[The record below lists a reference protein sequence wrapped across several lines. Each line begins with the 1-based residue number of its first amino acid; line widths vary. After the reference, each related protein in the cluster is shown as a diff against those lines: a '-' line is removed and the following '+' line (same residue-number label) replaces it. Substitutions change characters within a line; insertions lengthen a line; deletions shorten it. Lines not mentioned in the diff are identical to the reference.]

1 MKKILLILMVFASL
15 ATYAQAEFPE
25 SVQLTNQ
32 TSTTATKVNVQESNG
47 VVNTI
52 AKADLIEVLEY
63 ASAINLPVT
72 GVSGKIYVTIDSGRL
87 YRWNGTVYN
96 EISAGGVTSV
106 SGLNGVTVTNP
117 TTTPIIGLGDITPTT
132 VTTNSTTLTPVTAPS
147 YAEGKVFYDSTA
159 KTLVAYDDISGTSTN
174 LGQELNLRA
183 RNNTGVTIVNGSVV
197 YISGA
202 TGQNPT
208 IALARA
214 NSLSTSVTIGIA
226 THDILNN
233 TVGKITTFGLVNEL
247 NTSAFTDGQVLYLS
261 PTTAGVLTSIV
272 PSSPNYTAYVCVVL
286 HSHVTQGKI
295 FVRPEQPISLNT
307 ALTDNN
313 NTSPSV
319 SAVKSYVDTGL
330 VSKISGSGTI
340 NSIPKFTA
348 TGTVGNSQIVDDGAD
363 VIVGGGVT
371 GGKLTV
377 LGGAGANSAVYIR
390 KTDQQNGRY
399 GLTIEGGS
407 FNEAWINFKAALTIF
422 RADGGII
429 YDAGVGNSFSFRKV
443 GSGGSTPMTISTANN
458 LLIKT
463 ISDNGVDAIQ
473 TPGTVSFAAATL
485 ANQGVIKSQLD
496 LKANIASPTFT
507 GVPTVPT
514 ATAGTNT
521 TQIASTAFVSSAV
534 NTSSNWTKT
543 GDDIQNNNIMAVK
556 ITNKLLVGGSTTA
569 SFPFPFTLGITGKTA
584 SSEGFRGSVLADLNE
599 YKMISGSSGNTYL
612 SSYGGVGVTLNSE
625 GNINDTETGNAYSLS
640 APISFSPNSGTRNY
654 SALNVNPT
662 INQTGGANGITRGLY
677 VNPTLTSA
685 ADFRAI
691 EITAGK
697 VIIPNGNANNEA
709 VNRGQVAQQLKDHFT
724 DSNNVGITETDLF
737 TYSTPASR
745 LNAAGEKIISVYAGT
760 MNDVTASSQLKAYFA
775 GTLIADTGA
784 LTMSV
789 TGAWVINASIIRT
802 GANTARSIVN
812 ISTPGA
818 STASYTKY
826 TSLTGLT
833 FTNTNIIKI
842 TGTASGATGGDNDI
856 TATYGNIL
864 WQPAAL

>member
-1 MKKILLILMVFASL
+1 MKKYLFLLLFVSAFASAQVNPQKIPKL
-15 ATYAQAEFPE
+15 AITAN
-25 SVQLTNQ
+25 VTDN
-32 TSTTATKVNVQESNG
+32 TATKVNVQDANG

-52 AKADLIEVLEY
+52 AKADLIEVIEY

-72 GVSGKIYVTIDSGRL
+72 GVAGKIYVTIDSGRL
-87 YRWNGTVYN
+87 YRWNGTIYT
-96 EISAGGVTSV
+96 EISTGGVTSI
-106 SGLNGVTVTNP
+106 SGLNGVTVMNP

-132 VTTNSTTLTPVTAPS
+132 VTTNSATLTPVTAPS
-147 YAEGKVFYDSTA
+147 YAEGKVFYDSMA

-183 RNNTGVTIVNGSVV
+183 RNNTGVTIPNGSVV

-247 NTSAFTDGQVLYLS
+247 NTSAFTDGQILYVS
-261 PTTAGVLTSIV
+261 PTTAGVLTSTI
-272 PSSPNYTAYVCVVL
+272 PTSPNYTAYVCVVL

-319 SAVKSYVDTGL
+319 SAVKSYIDTGL
-330 VSKISGSGTI
+330 SSKISGSGTI
-340 NSIPKFTA
+340 GTLPKFTSS
-348 TGTVGNSQIVDDGAD
+348 GTLGNSQITDNGSLISLSSPLD
-363 VIVGGGVT
+363 VT
-371 GGKLTV
+371 GIVT
-377 LGGAGANSAVYIR
+377 IR
-390 KTDQQNGRY
+390 KTSNAAQDILRINRFNGISMFKLAISEFDEASLSFKNDNDVSL
-399 GLTIEGGS
+399 LTINRG
-407 FNEAWINFKAALTIF
+407 
-422 RADGGII
+422 GGII
-429 YDAGVGNSFSFRKV
+429 VNGNIIGNLLASNSLGIKRNLDTNFLSRFTTSPGDTFGDNYELQTFLDVGGW
-443 GSGGSTPMTISTANN
+443 GSVLKWDRYRVFIKALPLGGKFIIGSDINNGIDQLQVPNGTISA
-458 LLIKT
+458 L
-463 ISDNGVDAIQ
+463 
-473 TPGTVSFAAATL
+473 PATL
-485 ANQGVIKSQLD
+485 SNQVVVKSQLD

-507 GVPTVPT
+507 GVPSVPT

-534 NTSSNWTKT
+534 GVSASKWTQTGNNISNNNTGNVIVGNGAFTVTPVGNVTANYIYPNTIEGGRIINLTGVSNTSALFNYST
-543 GDDIQNNNIMAVK
+543 DI
-556 ITNKLLVGGSTTA
+556 S
-569 SFPFPFTLGITGKTA
+569 
-584 SSEGFRGSVLADLNE
+584 
-599 YKMISGSSGNTYL
+599 
-612 SSYGGVGVTLNSE
+612 SSYT
-625 GNINDTETGNAYSLS
+625 DR
-640 APISFSPNSGTRNY
+640 SFTDKG
-654 SALNVNPT
+654 
-662 INQTGGANGITRGLY
+662 Y
-677 VNPTLTSA
+677 VDKKTPA
-685 ADFRAI
+685 
-691 EITAGK
+691 
-697 VIIPNGNANNEA
+697 
-709 VNRGQVAQQLKDHFT
+709 QLKDFYSDVNT
-724 DSNNVGITETDLF
+724 VGLTETDLL
-737 TYSTPASR
+737 TYTTLASR

-802 GANTARSIVN
+802 GATTARSIVN

-833 FTNTNIIKI
+833 FTNTNILKV
-842 TGTASGATGGDNDI
+842 TGTAAGATGGDNDI